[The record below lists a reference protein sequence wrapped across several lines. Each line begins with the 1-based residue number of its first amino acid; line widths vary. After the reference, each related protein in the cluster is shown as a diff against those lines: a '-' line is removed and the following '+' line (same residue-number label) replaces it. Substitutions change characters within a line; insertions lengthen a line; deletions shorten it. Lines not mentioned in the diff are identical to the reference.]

1 MKVGDLRRDTGND
14 ELCIILS
21 INNEKQCELMWFG
34 LTRDG
39 GRHDS
44 FGYRNVVEYES
55 LKNRTKKASK

>member
-34 LTRDG
+34 LAPWSLANAG
-39 GRHDS
+39 